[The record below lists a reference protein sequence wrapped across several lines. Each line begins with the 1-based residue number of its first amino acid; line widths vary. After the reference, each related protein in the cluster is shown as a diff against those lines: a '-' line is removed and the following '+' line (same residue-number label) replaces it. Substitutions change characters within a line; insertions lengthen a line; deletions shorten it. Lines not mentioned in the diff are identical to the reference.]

1 MTRQLTLIE
10 SKSRWHVDAETREI
24 ARRGLAEARAV
35 LAAHRPAEFP
45 GRDNKPRSTDT
56 AA

>member
-10 SKSRWHVDAETREI
+10 SKSRWHVDEDTREI
-24 ARRGLAEARAV
+24 GRRGLAEARAV
-35 LAAHRPAEFP
+35 LAAHKPADLP
-45 GRDNKPRSTDT
+45 HGANHSATD

>member
-10 SKSRWHVDAETREI
+10 SKSRWHVDAQTLEI
-24 ARRGLAEARAV
+24 GRRGLAEARAV
-35 LAAHRPAEFP
+35 LAAHKPAELP
-45 GRDNKPRSTDT
+45 YRTSHSTDT